1 MLRLTRYEGQRIR
14 INDDIIIV
22 VRAVDRQT
30 GRVRLD
36 IEAPRD
42 VDVHREEIY
51 QRIKAER
58 AGLVPPPELNGQF
71 QRQRSRNE
79 RRH

>member
-1 MLRLTRYEGQRIR
+1 MLQLTRYEGQRIR

-22 VRAVDRQT
+22 VRAVNRQN

-42 VDVHREEIY
+42 IDVHREEIY
-51 QRIKAER
+51 LRIQAER
-58 AGLVPPPELNGQF
+58 AGLTPPPELNGQF
-71 QRQRSRNE
+71 QR
-79 RRH
+79 RRKPK